1 MVINIDR
8 HTWLVVIFCLYF
20 NLTGAVAASEEEGL
34 SEGTVI
40 ALACLFGAIFVGLV
54 LFLTCFLVRRYRRK
68 QFLKRRKEAELLDSI
83 NRDFTDSLRSSEI
96 YPSKKMTLL
105 LNGPVP
111 TGGASVQKFTDWARH
126 HPEPSPML
134 YTKRVHEV
142 HPAERQHFTQRVFTV
157 PTKTKTVITQR
168 PKYIIRQNRTRSAPP
183 PIDRHGFTKA
193 HFLPG
198 RGYVVANGG
207 YHGNT
212 NITRRVITQPPWR
225 QEVIRQEV
233 IRPPPVQE
241 VIRPPPVQY
250 IETVSPGQ
258 APLPVPVSPPV
269 QTIRHSAGEDTYHIK
284 LNTDTMNYSKQKVG
298 GSSSNILETSTYGE
312 RTYTD
317 PDYVISS
324 RSSAYKPTVLQ
335 GNYYQIPQG
344 QETSLGWRVIEGGGD
359 ADSYRVSG
367 NWAKQE
373 TELKTQTAEFHHE
386 DDDAIFIQESH
397 EPETVQVD
405 TNPIVQKRTYEEV
418 VIVDYVDSNNTQKV
432 PPLSTST
439 PRFPE
444 HEVSPIDDVLHGE
457 SSGTSSSSESDSG
470 LSNENRRQRNPSSGS

>member
-1 MVINIDR
+1 M
-8 HTWLVVIFCLYF
+8 
-20 NLTGAVAASEEEGL
+20 AASEEEGL
-34 SEGTVI
+34 SEGTVVG
-40 ALACLFGAIFVGLV
+40 LACLFGAIFVGLV
-54 LFLTCFLVRRYRRK
+54 LVLTCFLVRRYRRK
-68 QFLKRRKEAELLDSI
+68 QYLKRRRETELLDSI
-83 NRDFTDSLRSSEI
+83 NREFTDSLRSSEI
-96 YPSKKMTLL
+96 NPSNKMTLL

-111 TGGASVQKFTDWARH
+111 TGGASVQKFTDWARQ
-126 HPEPSPML
+126 HPEPSPLL

-142 HPAERQHFTQRVFTV
+142 HPAERQQFTQRVFTV
-157 PTKTKTVITQR
+157 PTKTKTVVTQR

-183 PIDRHGFTKA
+183 PVDRHGFTKA

-198 RGYVVANGG
+198 RGYIVADGG

-212 NITRRVITQPPWR
+212 HITRRVITQPPWR
-225 QEVIRQEV
+225 QEVIR
-233 IRPPPVQE
+233 PPPVQE
-241 VIRPPPVQY
+241 VIRAPPVQY
-250 IETVSPGQ
+250 IETVSAPAP
-258 APLPVPVSPPV
+258 APLPISVPAPAPA

-284 LNTDTMNYSKQKVG
+284 LNTNTMNYTKQKVG
-298 GSSSNILETSTYGE
+298 GSSSNILETSTYRE

-317 PDYVISS
+317 PDYVIST

-335 GNYYQIPQG
+335 GNYYQIPQT
-344 QETSLGWRVIEGGGD
+344 QETSLGWRVIEGCGD

-373 TELKTQTAEFHHE
+373 TELKTQTTEFHHE
-386 DDDAIFIQESH
+386 DDDAVFIQESH

-405 TNPIVQKRTYEEV
+405 LNPIVQKRTYEEV
-418 VIVDYVDSNNTQKV
+418 VIVDYVDNNSSQKV